1 MMRYCD
7 AVKRVQIQLTEE
19 QEARLKR
26 RALASGRSVSAV
38 IREAVDRL
46 GGDGD
51 RDDRVRQVMKL
62 AGKYR
67 SGVTDLGE
75 NHDRYLAEAYRK

>member
-1 MMRYCD
+1 M
-7 AVKRVQIQLTEE
+7 KRVQIQLTEE
-19 QEARLKR
+19 QDARLKR
-26 RALASGRSVSAV
+26 RARASGRSVSAL

-46 GGDGD
+46 SGGGD
-51 RDDRVRQVMKL
+51 RDRVRRVMRL

-67 SGVTDLGE
+67 SGVSDLAE

>member
-1 MMRYCD
+1 M
-7 AVKRVQIQLTEE
+7 KRVQIQLTEE
-19 QEARLKR
+19 QDARLKR
-26 RALASGRSVSAV
+26 RARASGRSVSAL

-46 GGDGD
+46 SGEGD
-51 RDDRVRQVMKL
+51 RDDRVRRVMRL

-67 SGVTDLGE
+67 SGVSDLAE